1 MAINWI
7 LKSFPQLSTEELY
20 ALLRLRNIVFVVEQD
35 CPYLDTDGK
44 DQASWHLMAFD
55 DNRLVAYTRIIPPGI
70 SYEEVSIGRVV
81 TAPEARGS
89 GIGRE
94 LMEQSLRHCET
105 LFGQVPI
112 RIGAQQYLERFY
124 ASLGF
129 ISTGEPYLDDGI
141 PHIEMLLSK

>member
-7 LKSFPQLSTEELY
+7 LKSFPQLTTEELY

-55 DNRLVAYTRIIPPGI
+55 DDRLVAYTRIIPPGI

>member
-7 LKSFPQLSTEELY
+7 LKSFPQLTTEELY

-55 DNRLVAYTRIIPPGI
+55 EDRLVAYTRIIPPGI
-70 SYEEVSIGRVV
+70 SYEEASIGRVV
-81 TAPEARGS
+81 TSPEARGS
-89 GIGRE
+89 GVGRE
-94 LMEQSLRHCET
+94 LMEQSLRHCEA
-105 LFGQVPI
+105 LFGQVPV

-124 ASLGF
+124 SSLGF